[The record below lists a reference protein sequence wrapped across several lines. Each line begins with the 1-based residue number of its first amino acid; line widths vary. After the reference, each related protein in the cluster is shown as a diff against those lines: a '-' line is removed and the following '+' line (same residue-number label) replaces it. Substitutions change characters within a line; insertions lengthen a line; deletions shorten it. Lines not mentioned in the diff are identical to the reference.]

1 LKEKKVEIILQYRQ
15 REVDM
20 DDVVKRVEED
30 YKAHGNTD
38 PIVKKEIYVKPE
50 DFTAYYVINDL
61 VEGKVLLF

>member
-1 LKEKKVEIILQYRQ
+1 MQYRQ

-38 PIVKKEIYVKPE
+38 KIEKKEIYVKPE
-50 DFTAYYVINDL
+50 DFTAYYVINDR